1 MLWFSPFLGK
11 HYYCAVNPTCYAEA
25 HYQLPKPDGSK
36 KRVLV
41 IRGGWEAELY
51 EKSDR
56 LGGTLWP
63 AGGCDFKKDVVSL
76 IKYLETQ
83 CEKAGV
89 HVNLNSEVTAE
100 NLKKGDYDRV
110 ILATGSAPVLLSG
123 GRIWTLPICTGM
135 GYNGCL

>member
-1 MLWFSPFLGK
+1 M
-11 HYYCAVNPTCYAEA
+11 EA
-25 HYQLPKPDGSK
+25 AITA
-36 KRVLV
+36 R
-41 IRGGWEAELY
+41 RRGWEAELY

-123 GRIWTLPICTGM
+123 GRIWTLPIGTGL
-135 GYNGCL
+135 GYNVCL

>member
-1 MLWFSPFLGK
+1 M
-11 HYYCAVNPTCYAEA
+11 EA
-25 HYQLPKPDGSK
+25 AITA
-36 KRVLV
+36 R
-41 IRGGWEAELY
+41 RRGWEAELY

-110 ILATGSAPVLLSG
+110 ILATGLSL
-123 GRIWTLPICTGM
+123 IHI
-135 GYNGCL
+135 

>member
-1 MLWFSPFLGK
+1 M
-11 HYYCAVNPTCYAEA
+11 EA
-25 HYQLPKPDGSK
+25 AITA
-36 KRVLV
+36 R
-41 IRGGWEAELY
+41 RRGWEAELY

-89 HVNLNSEVTAE
+89 H
-100 NLKKGDYDRV
+100 LKKGDYDRV